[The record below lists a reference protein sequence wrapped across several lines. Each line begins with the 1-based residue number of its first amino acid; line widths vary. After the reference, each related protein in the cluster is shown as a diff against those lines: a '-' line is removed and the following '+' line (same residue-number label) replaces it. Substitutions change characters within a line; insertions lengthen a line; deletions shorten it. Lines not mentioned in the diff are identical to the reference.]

1 MCVRHRSLVEKKLHE
16 EGRIEMIEGGV
27 RLKPTEARCRCHP
40 PDEKG
45 EGASVMLERGLVEMS
60 KRGV

>member
-16 EGRIEMIEGGV
+16 EERIEMIEGGAA
-27 RLKPTEARCRCHP
+27 EAHRSAVPLSP

-45 EGASVMLERGLVEMS
+45 GGASVMLERGLVEMS